1 MFKTIALAALAALMG
16 ADAFVSPV
24 ATSFTG
30 NAVAMRVSERER
42 KGETAVRVYDCADD
56 FVFCVGV

>member
-30 NAVAMRVSERER
+30 NAVAMEVSERER
-42 KGETAVRVYDCADD
+42 DCRTYDCA
-56 FVFCVGV
+56 C

>member
-42 KGETAVRVYDCADD
+42 LSSVRLRC
-56 FVFCVGV
+56 